1 MSTRSG
7 PGRGRPDP
15 GLSAIMSER
24 RQLINL
30 AYRLLGSL
38 AEAEDAVQ
46 ETYARWYAMS
56 RQQQDAIESPG
67 AWLTTVA
74 SRICLDLLGSAR
86 ARRERYVGEW
96 IPEPLPDPTEW
107 ISGRPGGA
115 TADPADRVTL
125 DESVSMAFLVV
136 LESMTPAERVA
147 FVLHDVFRYPFAEVA
162 EIVGR
167 TPAACRQLA
176 SSARR
181 RVRASQ
187 APATPAARQAGIV
200 RAFKAAWEARDI
212 GALVGLL
219 DPDST
224 VIADGGGL
232 ASAALR
238 PIEGGEQI
246 ARYLADL
253 ADRTAGRLTILERT
267 VNGQPGLV
275 AQQDGA
281 TVTVFAFDV
290 AGDRIKH
297 IWAVRNPDK
306 LRPWTTRAGDPPRR

>member
-7 PGRGRPDP
+7 PGHGRAGPA
-15 GLSAIMSER
+15 LNAIMSER

-46 ETYARWYAMS
+46 EAYARWYAMS
-56 RQQQDAIESPG
+56 RQQQDAIQSPG
-67 AWLTTVA
+67 AWLTRVA

-96 IPEPLPDPTEW
+96 LPEPLPEPAEW

-136 LESMTPAERVA
+136 LDSLTPAERVA
-147 FVLHDVFRYPFAEVA
+147 LILHDVFGYPFAEVA
-162 EIVGR
+162 EITGR

-181 RVRASQ
+181 RIRASQ
-187 APATPAARQAGIV
+187 PPATPTARQASIV
-200 RAFKAAWEARDI
+200 RDFKQAWEAKDI
-212 GALVGLL
+212 DALIGLL
-219 DPDST
+219 DPGAT
-224 VIADGGGL
+224 VTADGGGL
-232 ASAALR
+232 VSAALR

-246 ARYLADL
+246 ARYVVDI
-253 ADRTAGRLTILERT
+253 AGRAPSNLTILERT

-275 AQQDGA
+275 AQQDGV
-281 TVTVFAFDV
+281 TVTVFAFEV
-290 AGDRIKH
+290 AGDQIKH

-306 LRPWTTRAGDPPRR
+306 LRPWTAC

>member
-1 MSTRSG
+1 MTTRSG
-7 PGRGRPDP
+7 PGGGRPEP
-15 GLSAIMSER
+15 GLDAIISER

-56 RQQQDAIESPG
+56 RPQQQAIVNPG

-96 IPEPLPDPTEW
+96 IPEPLPDPAEW
-107 ISGRPGGA
+107 TGGRPGAA

-136 LESMTPAERVA
+136 LESMTPPQRVA
-147 FVLHDVFRYPFAEVA
+147 LILHDVFGYPFADVA
-162 EIVGR
+162 QITGR

-181 RVRASQ
+181 RIRASQ
-187 APATPAARQAGIV
+187 APAAPAPRQAGLV
-200 RAFKAAWEARDI
+200 REFRVAWEAKDI
-212 GALVGLL
+212 DAIIGLL
-219 DPDST
+219 DPGAT
-224 VIADGGGL
+224 VTADGGGL
-232 ASAALR
+232 VSAALH
-238 PIEGGEQI
+238 PVEGAEQI
-246 ARYLADL
+246 ARYLAGI
-253 ADRTAGRLTILERT
+253 AGGIPGNVAFLERT

-275 AQQDGA
+275 AQQDGV
-281 TVTVFAFDV
+281 TVTVFAFGIE
-290 AGDRIKH
+290 GDRIRH
-297 IWAVRNPDK
+297 IWAIRNPDK
-306 LRPWTTRAGDPPRR
+306 LRPWTAG